1 VTDLARR
8 QVVPTWFGVLVLEG
22 PVVLAV
28 RPAPSDAASVVDRMR
43 TRRAGQLTPE
53 EQKALAE
60 FGDRSLESRDRRLT
74 IPGGPSLGG
83 SIVRATGAPAEF
95 AASLRRE
102 AMLALAEEALRASWD
117 PSIHVEEA
125 IRSIEDLDAV
135 RNSVGERLVS
145 WASRDV
151 VDATDEGPASAD
163 ALARML
169 LGPEP
174 ATDRA
179 LGPTEPELVRGR
191 QALAELY
198 QQVGRVRAELERS
211 VEGAMP
217 RRAPNVVALLGPLL
231 SAKILSLAGG
241 LDRLARLPASTIQ
254 VLGAEKA
261 FFEHLRGRASPPR
274 HGVLFLHPVIQG
286 APRRQRGKLARA
298 LAGKVAIAARLDREG
313 SPVRAELLTSFEART
328 KAVRAA
334 RPTAAPNPR
343 RSGSRPPLHRT
354 SEHR

>member
-1 VTDLARR
+1 MTEPPRAQL
-8 QVVPTWFGVLVLEG
+8 VPTWFGVLVHEG
-22 PVVLAV
+22 PTVLAV
-28 RPAPSDAASVVDRMR
+28 RPGPTELAAVVDRMR
-43 TRRAGQLTPE
+43 ARRAGEMTPE
-53 EQKALAE
+53 ERSVLAE
-60 FGDRSLESRDRRLT
+60 FANRSLESRDRRL
-74 IPGGPSLGG
+74 IVPGGPSLGG
-83 SIVRATGAPAEF
+83 SIGRPGRAPAEF
-95 AASLRRE
+95 PASLRRE
-102 AMLALAEEALRASWD
+102 AMLALADEALRASWD

-151 VDATDEGPASAD
+151 IDATDEGPGSAE
-163 ALARML
+163 ALARTL
-169 LGPEP
+169 LGPDP

-254 VLGAEKA
+254 VLGAERA

-274 HGVLFLHPVIQG
+274 HGILFLHPVIQG

-298 LAGKVAIAARLDREG
+298 LAGKVAIAARLDQAG

-328 KAVRAA
+328 NSVRAA
-334 RPTAAPNPR
+334 RPTAAPKAR